1 MQYTLAHN
9 PLTNRSFSLV
19 HLQGLWSVVR
29 LGVMSRILDR
39 LSWLVTVR
47 PYITIVVLLLITV
60 LLGAGATFRAPP
72 TEGADVAFLPPG
84 HAVADAVREVEE
96 LFKASGDVRVAT
108 LIFRGEALTPG
119 GLSQMDALIDDV
131 AGDPSVGELLTPS
144 NPIIAPSFLIGAAL
158 QADDFASVTQA
169 QIDSVRNALEIQGAL
184 AALTG
189 TDRDGTRVAIANIR
203 LTDTGDERVEGA
215 ERRINELAVGNEGP
229 LRVSSLSPVVF
240 EDEYKQ
246 ATEQGMA
253 PLIGL
258 ALLLIAVLLLLFTR
272 TISDMLLALAG
283 LFMAI
288 IWIVGTEGWLGPN
301 ALGVIGPPSSLST
314 MVPVIIISLTV
325 DYAIQAVS
333 HYREQRVEG
342 RSVVEAVRKGLSNV
356 TIPLMLAAVTT
367 MVSLLVTLFSPI
379 GVIADFGVVA
389 AMGVGMALIVMLT
402 LLPAGRTIIDRR
414 RESRGTL
421 KPARPISNALPGI
434 PRMAEVLGRWVTR
447 RPAPYIVAV
456 VLVTIGLGYAA
467 TGLKSEFSIKDV
479 LPRGGSVMKDMNT
492 LEASVGGST
501 EVASV
506 LVKAEVTESRTLL
519 NLHDLTLAFEDE
531 QRRPPAAAGPMQGS
545 YEAVIRDWTTDSG
558 EPGDKYDPELEAL
571 FREASPGV
579 ELDPD
584 LMQELVDKLVVRE
597 PGLAH
602 FLVNDPEGVD
612 TILLQFPSYFDEPGR
627 TRMLQGEI
635 EELWLGD
642 DAAVTATSGN
652 VVAVAVTDQI
662 TGGQTEAIA
671 TTIAVALSILTIFF
685 WVTLRQPTLGL
696 VAVGPIVFVL
706 VSVLGTMALLGI
718 PYTLVTSIITALSI
732 GIGVDYTIHVIHRY
746 REEFAR
752 LRNPEQAAIQ
762 TLSTTGSA
770 LLGSALT
777 TAFGF
782 GVLAASPLAA
792 SQQFGIT
799 ATITIVYSL
808 IVSILVV
815 LPAMVVWGAYQNM
828 RLRSAVLRWAD
839 EFDELDEVIEDVFR
853 RHEEGQGAS

>member
-1 MQYTLAHN
+1 MN
-9 PLTNRSFSLV
+9 
-19 HLQGLWSVVR
+19 
-29 LGVMSRILDR
+29 RILDR
-39 LSWLVTVR
+39 LSRLVTAR

-60 LLGAGATFRAPP
+60 LLGAGATFRAAP
-72 TEGADVAFLPPG
+72 TEGADIAFLPPG
-84 HAVADAVREVEE
+84 HPVANATKEVEE

-144 NPIIAPSFLIGAAL
+144 NPIIAPSSLIGAAL
-158 QADDFASVTQA
+158 QTDDFESVTQA
-169 QIDSVRNALEIQGAL
+169 QIDSVRNAPEIQGVL

-189 TDRDGTRVAIANIR
+189 TDKDGTQVAIANIR
-203 LTDTGDERVEGA
+203 LTDTGDERVADA

-229 LRVSSLSPVVF
+229 LRVSSLSPAVF

-333 HYREQRVEG
+333 HYREQRVAG
-342 RSVVEAVRKGLSNV
+342 RPVVEAVRKGLSNV

-389 AMGVGMALIVMLT
+389 AMGVGMSLIVMLT

-447 RPAPYIVAV
+447 RPAPYIVGV

-467 TGLKSEFSIKDV
+467 TGLTSEFSIKDV
-479 LPRGGSVMKDMNT
+479 LPRGGNVLKDMNT

-584 LMQELVDKLVVRE
+584 LMQELVDKLVDRE
-597 PGLAH
+597 PGLVH

-612 TILLQFPSYFDEPGR
+612 TILLQFPAYFDEPGR
-627 TRMLQGEI
+627 SRMLQGEI

-662 TGGQTEAIA
+662 TEGQTEAIA